1 MPCIDIIPDQVDKL
15 ITDFQKIDFLVVD
28 GLYAI
33 KTKGVDLRVFI
44 DLTYLETKM
53 MQLARMKESQDDWR
67 MKVLEREHQNVQS
80 LKETAD
86 LIVDK
91 AYEVIPANPDDPR
104 FLDL

>member
-1 MPCIDIIPDQVDKL
+1 M
-15 ITDFQKIDFLVVD
+15 D

-33 KTKGVDLRVFI
+33 KTQGVDLRVFI

-67 MKVLEREHQNVQS
+67 MKVLEREHQNVQL
-80 LKETAD
+80 LKPSAA

-91 AYEVIPANPDDPR
+91 AYDVIQANPEDPR